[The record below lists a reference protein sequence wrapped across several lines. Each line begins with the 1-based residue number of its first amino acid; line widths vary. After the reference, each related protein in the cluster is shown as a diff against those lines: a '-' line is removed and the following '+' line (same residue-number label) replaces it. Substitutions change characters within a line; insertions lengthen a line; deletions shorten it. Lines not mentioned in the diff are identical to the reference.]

1 MVYGNTETIAA
12 LRRQAW
18 QADLYVDAMDK
29 VSLYKSRLMGK
40 GDNVIVEVK
49 DQLAKEAGEKIP
61 YGLAAKLKGKGVTG
75 DNELEGK
82 EEKQLTYSD
91 AIYIDQ
97 IRNGEKLK
105 GRTDEQKACYNMR
118 MTAKASLSVWLK
130 EFYERQIFLKA
141 GGVRNVLL
149 KDTNA
154 ELYAEN
160 ALWSNSPTL
169 FAGTS
174 TGSGARYICANSSG
188 VASLTSSDKINP
200 ALISRCRV
208 KAELASPTI
217 QPLTIDGEDWYIMYV
232 HPWQANDLKNNATFA
247 QARREARERAASN
260 PTWTGALAAWD
271 GVMLR
276 PHKYVPYMNT
286 ADVGTGYQS
295 FAGSGGTDFSDNIT
309 VARALLFGK
318 QAVAFAHC
326 DKNYDQ
332 GWVEKSF
339 DYGNVQGYSIGF
351 LGGIQVTTFN
361 SKQYGVIALDTFCT
375 PQ

>member
-1 MVYGNTETIAA
+1 MAYGNTESISA

-18 QADLYVDAMDK
+18 QSDLYVDAMDK
-29 VSLYKSRLMGK
+29 VSLYKSGLMGK

-49 DQLAKEAGEKIP
+49 DQLAKEQGEKIT
-61 YGLAAKLKGKGVTG
+61 YGLAAKLSGNGVTG

-82 EEKQLTYSD
+82 EEKQLSYSD
-91 AIYIDQ
+91 SISIDQ

-105 GRTDEQKACYNMR
+105 GRVDEQKACYNMR
-118 MTAKASLSVWLK
+118 MTAKSSLSVWLK
-130 EFYERQIFLKA
+130 ELYERQIFLKA
-141 GGVRNVLL
+141 GGVRNIIL
-149 KDTNA
+149 KDTNSVIYSA
-154 ELYAEN
+154 N

-188 VASLTSSDKINP
+188 VASLSSSDKITP
-200 ALISRCRV
+200 ALISRMRA

-217 QPLTIDGEDWYIMYV
+217 QPLTIEGEDWYVLYV
-232 HPWQANDLKNNATFA
+232 HPWQANDLKANATFA
-247 QARREARERAASN
+247 QARREALERSKSN
-260 PTWTGALAAWD
+260 PTWTGALFAYD
-271 GVMLR
+271 GVMIR
-276 PHKYVPYMNT
+276 QHKYVPYMNT

-351 LGGIQVTTFN
+351 LGGIQVITFN
-361 SKQYGVIALDTFCT
+361 SLQYGVIALDTFCT